1 MKFTVVEIF
10 KSLQGEGLDVGRE
23 CIFIRFSGCNRA
35 CSWCDTDWSKGEVK
49 TLQELLKEIEELNCS
64 YVVLTGGEPMLQEG
78 IKALTTALFSKG
90 YEIAIETNGTVYKED
105 LFVDLMAISPKLS
118 SSGREFNEYDE
129 LISLIHDYP
138 SFLKFVISDE
148 KDMKEAKRIIETLY
162 NIDLLPEIVFQPE
175 FESGDFN
182 ALPKMAEK
190 VLGELYN
197 EVYIRFLPQI
207 HKLVGVR

>member
-1 MKFTVVEIF
+1 
-10 KSLQGEGLDVGRE
+10 
-23 CIFIRFSGCNRA
+23 
-35 CSWCDTDWSKGEVK
+35 
-49 TLQELLKEIEELNCS
+49 
-64 YVVLTGGEPMLQEG
+64 MLQEG

-148 KDMKEAKRIIETLY
+148 KDMKEAKGIIETLY

>member
-10 KSLQGEGLDVGRE
+10 RSVQGEGLDVGRE

-35 CSWCDTDWSKGEVK
+35 CSYCDTDWSKREVK

-129 LISLIHDYP
+129 LISLIYDYP

-148 KDMKEAKRIIETLY
+148 KDMKEAKGIIETLY
-162 NIDLLPEIVFQPE
+162 NINLLPEIVFQPE

>member
-23 CIFIRFSGCNRA
+23 CIFIRFSGCNRN
-35 CSWCDTDWSKGEVK
+35 CIWCDTDWSKGEVK

-118 SSGREFNEYDE
+118 SSGREFNEYVE
-129 LISLIHDYP
+129 LISLIQDYP

-148 KDMKEAKRIIETLY
+148 KDMKEAKGIIETLY
-162 NIDLLPEIVFQPE
+162 NIDLLPEIVFNQSS
-175 FESGDFN
+175 SGDFN
-182 ALPKMAEK
+182 TLPKWQK
-190 VLGELYN
+190 
-197 EVYIRFLPQI
+197 RFWENCITKCILDFF
-207 HKLVGVR
+207 HKFISW